1 LDKIFIIMNKSIIT
15 LIIDL
20 LKLQDFYGISE
31 TIDIAK
37 GKNKIP
43 LNFKEGKNAY
53 RRNKKY

>member
-1 LDKIFIIMNKSIIT
+1 MNKSIIT